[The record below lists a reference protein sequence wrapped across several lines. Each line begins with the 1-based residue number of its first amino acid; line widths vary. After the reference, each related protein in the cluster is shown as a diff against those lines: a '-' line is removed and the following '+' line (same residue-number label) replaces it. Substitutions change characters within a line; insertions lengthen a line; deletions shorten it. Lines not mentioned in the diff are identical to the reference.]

1 MEYFLIA
8 MIAFVVMMI
17 GVIVMIYL
25 PEKNPKDETTEI
37 IDELIEMDCM
47 GEDDDDDD
55 TD

>member
-1 MEYFLIA
+1 MDCFLIS
-8 MIAFVVMMI
+8 MIALAVMMI
-17 GVIVMIYL
+17 GVVVMLYL

-55 TD
+55 

>member
-1 MEYFLIA
+1 MDCFFIA
-8 MIAFVVMMI
+8 MIAFAVMMI
-17 GVIVMIYL
+17 GVVVMLYL

-55 TD
+55 